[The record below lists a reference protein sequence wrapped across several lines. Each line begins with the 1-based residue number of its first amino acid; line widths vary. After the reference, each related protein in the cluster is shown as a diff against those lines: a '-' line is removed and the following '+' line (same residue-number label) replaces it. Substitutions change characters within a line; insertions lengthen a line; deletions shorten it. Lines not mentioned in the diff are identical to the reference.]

1 MMIKNKGE
9 KMNRKIS
16 LLSLALPV
24 LMAGM
29 LILSACQV
37 KTEDIQG
44 LLQAMA
50 GKEMVITLSDGSTVR
65 VTVEDTQLGTQAQNL
80 VGTQVQVKIRSDS
93 QRLTSISKVG
103 ENDHFSGIIESMG
116 SDAWVIGGKTFKV
129 DAATSLD
136 GGLAVGVLAQVEFVT
151 MADGSLLATEI
162 ETDEEEDQFTG
173 VIQSISTD
181 TWVIGGKTFKVNA
194 QTKLDEGLLV
204 GVQVRVEF
212 VTKADGSLEAIEIE
226 TEQAEDRFNG
236 VVQTIGA
243 DSWVIG
249 GKTFKVN
256 AATRFES
263 GLAVSI
269 NARVRFITLADS
281 STLATRIQVDKSGKG
296 RGGLEEREQFTGAVQ
311 TISADA
317 WVIGGKT
324 LKVNV
329 STNIE
334 AGLAVGS
341 DVRVRYAILAD
352 GSLQAIRIEK
362 NNSGSR

>member
-1 MMIKNKGE
+1 
-9 KMNRKIS
+9 MNRKLS

-44 LLQAMA
+44 LLQAMS

-65 VTVEDTQLGTQAQNL
+65 VTVEDAQLGSQAQNL
-80 VGTQVQVKIRSDS
+80 VGEQVKVKIRSDS

-116 SDAWVIGGKTFKV
+116 ANSWVIGGKTFKV
-129 DAATSLD
+129 DAATRLD
-136 GGLAVGVLAQVEFVT
+136 GGLAVGVLAEVKFVT
-151 MADGSLLATEI
+151 LSDSSLLATEI
-162 ETDEEEDQFTG
+162 ETDKEEDQFTG
-173 VIQSISTD
+173 VIQSISAD

-194 QTKLDEGLLV
+194 QTKLDEGLVV

-226 TEQAEDRFNG
+226 AEQAEGRFNG
-236 VVQTIGA
+236 VVQSTSA

-256 AATRFES
+256 AATRFEA
-263 GLAVSI
+263 GLAVGVK
-269 NARVRFITLADS
+269 ARVRFITLADS
-281 STLATRIQVDKSGKG
+281 STLATRIEVDKSGPG
-296 RGGLEEREQFTGAVQ
+296 GTGGLEEGERFTGTVQ

-324 LKVNV
+324 FKVNV
-329 STNIE
+329 STKIE
-334 AGLAVGS
+334 EGLAVGS
-341 DVRVRYAILAD
+341 NVRVRSLILAD

-362 NNSGSR
+362 NDSGGR